1 MNAFEP
7 RQSWLRTAIGMLIGL
22 AFAPALAS
30 ELPTVDA
37 ANAERLE
44 GQQASL
50 ELAVVEAKFAQR
62 RGLYFLSGSAN
73 FRASSNVPVAIRAT
87 DFERFRAAGIEDLAA
102 QFRGHKIRARGKV
115 TRDEGQWL
123 LVVSAPD
130 QVERLDKPQDAASS
144 YELLLIDDKGKKT
157 KIALP
162 LQDPARD
169 KISVEHEGAAERYEG
184 VPLAAL
190 LARSGIVLGAE
201 ARGRLLGRYLIV
213 TGRDG
218 YAAAY
223 SLAEVDPFFA
233 EKPALLADR
242 IDGEALPADKA
253 PLLMVLPGEKHHRR
267 WVKQV
272 IRIEVRNALEQPADG
287 KR

>member
-1 MNAFEP
+1 
-7 RQSWLRTAIGMLIGL
+7 MLIGL
-22 AFAPALAS
+22 ALAPALAS

-37 ANAERLE
+37 TNAARLE

-50 ELAVVEAKFAQR
+50 ELTVVEAKFAQR
-62 RGLYFLSGSAN
+62 RELYFLSGSAN
-73 FRASSNVPVAIRAT
+73 FRANSNLPVAIRAA
-87 DFERFRAAGIEDLAA
+87 DFERFRAAGVDDLAA
-102 QFRGHKIRARGKV
+102 HFQGRKIRARGTV

-123 LVVSAPD
+123 LVVSAPG
-130 QVERLDKPQDAASS
+130 QLERLDKPQDQANSN
-144 YELLLIDDKGKKT
+144 ELLFVDDKGKQT
-157 KIALP
+157 KVALP
-162 LQDPARD
+162 LQDLARS
-169 KISVEHEGAAERYEG
+169 KITVEHEGAAEHYEG

-213 TGRDG
+213 TGGDG
-218 YAAAY
+218 YAAVF

-242 IDGEALPADKA
+242 MGGEALPADKG
-253 PLLMVLPGEKHHRR
+253 PLLLVLPGEKHHRR

>member
-1 MNAFEP
+1 MNAFEL

-22 AFAPALAS
+22 AFAPALAG
-30 ELPTVDA
+30 ELPTVDSTNA
-37 ANAERLE
+37 ARLE

-50 ELAVVEAKFAQR
+50 ELTVIEAKFAQR

-73 FRASSNVPVAIRAT
+73 FRAGSNVPVAIRAA
-87 DFERFRAAGIEDLAA
+87 DFERFRAAGVKDLAA
-102 QFRGHKIRARGKV
+102 HFRGHKIRARGKV

-130 QVERLDKPQDAASS
+130 QLERLDKAEDAASS
-144 YELLLIDDKGKKT
+144 NELLLVDEKGKET
-157 KIALP
+157 KVALP
-162 LQDPARD
+162 LQDLARN
-169 KISVEHEGAAERYEG
+169 KVTVEHEGAAEHYEG
-184 VPLAAL
+184 VSLTAL
-190 LARSGIVLGAE
+190 LERASIVLGAE

-213 TGRDG
+213 SGRDG
-218 YAAAY
+218 YAAVF

-242 IDGEALPADKA
+242 MGGEALPADKA
-253 PLLMVLPGEKHHRR
+253 PLLLMLPGEKHRRR

-272 IRIEVRNALEQPADG
+272 IRIEVRNALEQPTDG
-287 KR
+287 K